1 MSMRTAVVVLAV
13 SSTVAC
19 AGNGERARRY
29 VANGDEYVSA
39 GRYEA
44 AAIEYR
50 NAIKRDA
57 GSAETHRKLGD
68 AYNALGKAND
78 AYRAY
83 SRAID
88 FDPAD
93 VQSCLGAGRLL
104 LGAGLYDA
112 AQLRAFQ
119 ALDHDPHNVDAMLL
133 AARALTALKRFDEAA
148 GAAQTAIAAN
158 GGPSAFVV
166 LGQVKRAAHDDRGAE
181 AAFRQAVQQHASSI
195 EARVALAD
203 FLVATNRSPEAETQI
218 KTAVSTN
225 PTSELANRALAS
237 FYVGAGRAADAEPYL
252 ETAAAQPKQTLQST
266 IALADFYLRAHR
278 RDEARVVLSRVEGP
292 EKVAA
297 KVRLAAIDY
306 EMGSH
311 DAAQKAVDKIL
322 QKTPSGEAW
331 ALKARLLAAEHKTDE
346 ALRAAQAAVDL
357 DRNEASAYYLIGTIE
372 LDRRRFHEAEVA
384 FRQVLQLN
392 RMVPEAR
399 LQLARAT
406 LAAGRPGEAIALA
419 TAAGSDLPARIT
431 LARALIADRQIARAR
446 AELMRLENGP
456 ERSSEPG
463 ILLGSLDLD
472 DGNVSG
478 ARAHASGALAI
489 APDSID
495 ALLLSAHAALAAD
508 DGAAA
513 EQYLTRAVARDRT
526 SFDANATL
534 ARIYMTRGDANRART
549 TLEALVKNVPDS
561 AEARTALGLA
571 LQQAGRVG
579 EAKHEYELALTLDS
593 SQAIAANNL
602 ARVYAAD
609 PTRQDEAIRL
619 ARIATAEMP
628 DEAEAHDTLGWAY
641 YKSGQ
646 MRPAVH
652 ALERAIAL
660 APASAPY
667 KAHLAEVR
675 HAIAE
680 QERVAAAEQASL
692 AVKP

>member
-13 SSTVAC
+13 SSAVAC
-19 AGNGERARRY
+19 AGSAERARRY
-29 VANGDEYVSA
+29 VANGDEYSSS

-50 NAIKRDA
+50 NAIKREPGRAD
-57 GSAETHRKLGD
+57 THRKLGD

-88 FDPAD
+88 IDPAD

-119 ALDHDPHNVDAMLL
+119 ALDHDARNVDAMLL
-133 AARALTALKRFDEAA
+133 AARALTPLKRFDEAV
-148 GAAQTAIAAN
+148 GAAQTAIAAG
-158 GGPSAFVV
+158 GGPAALVV

-195 EARVALAD
+195 EGRVALAD
-203 FLVATNRSPEAETQI
+203 FLAATNRGTEAEAQL
-218 KTAVSTN
+218 KAAVSTG

-237 FYVGAGRAADAEPYL
+237 FYIAAGRVADAEPYL
-252 ETAAAQPKQTLQST
+252 KAAAAQPQQTLQST

-278 RDEARVVLSRVEGP
+278 RDDARALLSRVEGP
-292 EKVAA
+292 DKVAA

-306 EMGSH
+306 ETGSH
-311 DAAQKAVDKIL
+311 DTATKAVDKIL
-322 QKTPSGEAW
+322 QKTPTGEAW
-331 ALKARLLAAEHKTDE
+331 ALKARLLAAERKTDE

-357 DRNEASAYYLIGTIE
+357 DRNEASAHYLIGTIE
-372 LDRRRFHEAEVA
+372 LDRGHFHEAEVA
-384 FRQVLQLN
+384 FRQVLKLN
-392 RMVPEAR
+392 RLVPEAR
-399 LQLARAT
+399 LQLARTT

-419 TAAGSDLPARIT
+419 TAAGSELPARVT

-446 AELMRLENGP
+446 GELMRLDGATVRSP
-456 ERSSEPG
+456 EPD

-478 ARAHASGALAI
+478 ARAHASRALAI

-495 ALLLSAHAALAAD
+495 ALLLGAHAALAAD

-513 EQYLTRAVARDRT
+513 EQYLTRAVARHRT
-526 SFDANATL
+526 SFDAHATL
-534 ARIYMTRGDANRART
+534 ARIYMSRGDADRART
-549 TLEALVKNVPDS
+549 TLEALVKSVPES

-571 LQQAGRVG
+571 LQQAGRVA
-579 EAKHEYELALTLDS
+579 EATQAYELALTIDP

-602 ARVYAAD
+602 ARVYAGD
-609 PTRQDEAIRL
+609 STKKDDAIRL
-619 ARIATAEMP
+619 AQIAAAEMP
-628 DEAEAHDTLGWAY
+628 DEPEAQDTLGWAY
-641 YKSGQ
+641 YKGGQ
-646 MRPAVH
+646 MRAAAH

-660 APASAPY
+660 APAAAPY

-675 HAIAE
+675 QAIAE

-692 AVKP
+692 KP